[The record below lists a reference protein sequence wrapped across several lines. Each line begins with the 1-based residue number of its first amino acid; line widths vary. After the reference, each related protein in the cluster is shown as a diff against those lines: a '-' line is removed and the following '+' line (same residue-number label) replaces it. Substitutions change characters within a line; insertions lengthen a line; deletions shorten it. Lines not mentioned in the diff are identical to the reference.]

1 MRKRCG
7 FSILSDTGSR
17 REEYYNT
24 IDSSLRVPSWQ
35 FARLCAPRLFR
46 QEQLRPGEPTLFWQ
60 GEHAIEPLRLT

>member
-17 REEYYNT
+17 PEEIL

-46 QEQLRPGEPTLFWQ
+46 QEQLRPGN
-60 GEHAIEPLRLT
+60 RLYSGKVSTR